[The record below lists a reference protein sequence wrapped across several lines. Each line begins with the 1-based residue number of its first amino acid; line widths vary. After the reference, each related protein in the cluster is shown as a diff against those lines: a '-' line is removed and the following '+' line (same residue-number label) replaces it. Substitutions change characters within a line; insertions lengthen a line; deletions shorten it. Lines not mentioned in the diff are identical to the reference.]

1 MQSGRLQIGCQRHQT
16 KVASH
21 TETPLGVSKWL
32 VWRAPPKY
40 KPAFTVGDKVSSC
53 PLPSGKVPG
62 MWCRF
67 PSHFAAPRGAAVWLA
82 TIVRCQKAS
91 FFANCPLSDA
101 YRHLLIAEGHDK
113 TKGTIWDLTYSALKV
128 HQNTGRW

>member
-1 MQSGRLQIGCQRHQT
+1 MAGYHCPM
-16 KVASH
+16 
-21 TETPLGVSKWL
+21 PL
-32 VWRAPPKY
+32 
-40 KPAFTVGDKVSSC
+40 
-53 PLPSGKVPG
+53 
-62 MWCRF
+62 
-67 PSHFAAPRGAAVWLA
+67 
-82 TIVRCQKAS
+82 AS